1 MDVLQRFA
9 AGDVDAFEALF
20 RAYQSDVFRWVLR
33 IVRDRA
39 AAEDL
44 TVETFWRVYHAR
56 ARFNPSREFGAWA
69 RRISTNAAIDYL
81 KSRRPFAELRE
92 IADPGGLKRGGDAQH
107 ELGEALRQA
116 FAELPP
122 KLQAAATLALIEGE
136 PQAEI
141 AAALGISV
149 NGVKSRVFRAVRLL
163 RKRMIELGFG
173 PCTTMKTK
181 SGTC

>member
-20 RAYQSDVFRWVLR
+20 RAYQSDVYRWVLR

-44 TVETFWRVYHAR
+44 TVDTFWRVYHAR

-81 KSRRPFAELRE
+81 KSRRPSAQLRE
-92 IADPGGLKRGGDAQH
+92 IPDTGGQEQR
-107 ELGEALRQA
+107 ELGDALRQA
-116 FAELPP
+116 FQELPP

-136 PQAEI
+136 PQTEI

-163 RKRMIELGFG
+163 RKRMIELGFK
-173 PCTTMKTK
+173 PCTTMKAK